1 MTAALVGVRRQLAG
15 GRLPWV
21 VTVSGCVVFGA
32 EATSWQ
38 RAGEGESVA
47 ELLPPGSWYDAVAQ
61 RWFAFGRGRHWCLW
75 EPRRLT
81 Q

>member
-1 MTAALVGVRRQLAG
+1 VFVVRLGRSRSLDTTA
-15 GRLPWV
+15 PWDDHAQV
-21 VTVSGCVVFGA
+21 VA
-32 EATSWQ
+32 IQPW
-38 RAGEGESVA
+38 
-47 ELLPPGSWYDAVAQ
+47 LLQPPGSWYDAVSQ